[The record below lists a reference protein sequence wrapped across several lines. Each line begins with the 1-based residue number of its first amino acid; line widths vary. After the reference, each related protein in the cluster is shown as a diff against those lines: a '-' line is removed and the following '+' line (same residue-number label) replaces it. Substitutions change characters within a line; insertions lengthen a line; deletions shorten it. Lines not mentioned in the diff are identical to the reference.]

1 MHYLASSKH
10 DTTFFDKESALWTKQ
25 WTDCQKKNPHIIR
38 GKVKQVDFPALIFIK
53 IKKQNGNIRDHKQ
66 KTSHRT
72 DDMPHVRDTHCNMHA
87 FCKQICNKKSVDQNA
102 WPESSSMKAAH
113 SGHSKNSDHGYDRKY
128 HICNCQR
135 LHPVQPPDK
144 EQMPH

>member
-66 KTSHRT
+66 IGRA
-72 DDMPHVRDTHCNMHA
+72 HV
-87 FCKQICNKKSVDQNA
+87 
-102 WPESSSMKAAH
+102 
-113 SGHSKNSDHGYDRKY
+113 
-128 HICNCQR
+128 
-135 LHPVQPPDK
+135 
-144 EQMPH
+144 

>member
-53 IKKQNGNIRDHKQ
+53 IKNR
-66 KTSHRT
+66 
-72 DDMPHVRDTHCNMHA
+72 
-87 FCKQICNKKSVDQNA
+87 
-102 WPESSSMKAAH
+102 MK
-113 SGHSKNSDHGYDRKY
+113 YPR
-128 HICNCQR
+128 
-135 LHPVQPPDK
+135 P
-144 EQMPH
+144 